1 MAADPGYPDPLYNL
15 ALLEFDAGSYEQA
28 ARLWERYRELDP
40 DSAWG
45 KKAGYGLQLIG
56 MMTGAP
62 PEARAVSA
70 SDRLQLAR

>member
-1 MAADPGYPDPLYNL
+1 MRTPRERYLSKAIAADPGYPDPLYNL

-45 KKAGYGLQLIG
+45 KKA
-56 MMTGAP
+56 
-62 PEARAVSA
+62 R
-70 SDRLQLAR
+70 